1 MATTQEIQHGESYDK
16 HKPTVELDPN
26 DKQFGAAVAA
36 QTETLEE
43 AEIDMRNGLHGA
55 PGRRP
60 VPEDFEDLL
69 TPEGN
74 SGDIVGSD
82 ISDSPFAIGETA
94 SIHIPDRR
102 F

>member
-1 MATTQEIQHGESYDK
+1 MATTQEVQHGESYDK
-16 HKPTVELDPN
+16 HKPSSELDPA
-26 DKQFGAAVAA
+26 DKQFGSAVAA
-36 QTETLEE
+36 QTETLAE
-43 AEIDMRNGLHGA
+43 AEIDARNGLRGA

-82 ISDSPFAIGETA
+82 IADSPFAIGETA
-94 SIHIPDRR
+94 SIHIPERR